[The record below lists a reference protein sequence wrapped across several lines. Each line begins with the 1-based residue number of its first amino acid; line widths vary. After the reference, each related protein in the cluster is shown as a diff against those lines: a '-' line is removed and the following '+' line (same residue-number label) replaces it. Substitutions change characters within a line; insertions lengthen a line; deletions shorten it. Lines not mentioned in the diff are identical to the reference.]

1 MRAVIS
7 LGLGMGVL
15 LSSGCGPNCQSTCQQ
30 IFDETQPNCGIR
42 IPGRDSDESISDCIS
57 ACEGALQYPGDVGDY
72 NPFEPNVTGS
82 SVNLDNEKQA
92 AIWMECVE
100 QTACED
106 IADGFCAP
114 ISF

>member
-42 IPGRDSDESISDCIS
+42 IPGRDSAESISDCIS